1 MSGANE
7 MSGAKVVP
15 PGVDPTK
22 PSAGRLYDY
31 YLGGT
36 EWFEVDR
43 IAAEKVRAAA
53 PYVEQAAWANR
64 GFLQRAAR
72 WLAAEA
78 GIRQFIDIGAGL
90 PTRNN
95 THEAAQSVAPD
106 AKVVYVDNDP
116 MVWRH
121 GQALLADV
129 ENAVYIDG
137 DLRDPDG
144 VLNHPELRKL
154 LNLSQP
160 VGLMLVAVVHF
171 LSDEQDPWGVVKRY
185 MDALPSG
192 SYLAISHGTEDRND
206 VRVANAVKNVYKN
219 ATEQLYLRSY
229 DEVKRLFEGLEL
241 VPPYEGAKP
250 DLTYLGLWGAEDPE
264 LADTEESRWGYC
276 GVARKP

>member
-78 GIRQFIDIGAGL
+78 GIRQLIDIGAGL

-121 GQALLADV
+121 GQALLVNV